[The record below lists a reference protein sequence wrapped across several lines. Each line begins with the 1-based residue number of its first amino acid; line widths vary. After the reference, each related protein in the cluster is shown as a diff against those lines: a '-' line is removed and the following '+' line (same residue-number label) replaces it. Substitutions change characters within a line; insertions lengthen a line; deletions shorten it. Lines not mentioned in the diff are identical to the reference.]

1 MVYRLTERFPNKRAF
16 ITGGGGALGKAFALL
31 LAKDGWTIG
40 VTDLNDDAL
49 LAARNQIEAAGGQC
63 HTYNFDVSDKQAYK
77 TAFDDFTDRH
87 AGIDLLINNAGVGDG
102 GLFGEYEPEK
112 WDWITGINQM
122 AVIYGSHYATQAMK
136 KQRSGVILSI
146 SSIAGV
152 ACMPNMSM
160 YNVTKAAV
168 LALGESM
175 YAEVKPFGIQVSVA
189 LPEFFRSGIMT
200 QAKGDANAKTI
211 GMKKIE
217 KAPFTPEEVADI
229 ILKGTGK
236 GKFYIM
242 HPFKAKLA
250 FWVRNRFPNYFLRR
264 KYKEIL
270 TKKWMQERLKSANG

>member
-1 MVYRLTERFPNKRAF
+1 MVYRLSERFPKKRAF
-16 ITGGGGALGKAFALL
+16 ITGGGGALGKAFSLL
-31 LAKDGWTIG
+31 LAKDGWTLGI
-40 VTDLNDDAL
+40 TDLSDDAL
-49 LAARNQIEAAGGQC
+49 LSARNQIEAAGGKC
-63 HTYNFDVSDKQAYK
+63 ITYRFDVSDKQAYK
-77 TAFDDFTDRH
+77 TAFDDFTDRNG
-87 AGIDLLINNAGVGDG
+87 GIDLLINNAGVGDG

-122 AVIYGSHYATQAMK
+122 AVIYGSHYAVQVMK

-229 ILKGTGK
+229 ILQGTGK

-242 HPFKAKLA
+242 HPFKAQLA
-250 FWVRNRFPNYFLRR
+250 FWVRNRFPNYFLNR
-264 KYKEIL
+264 KYKEVMG
-270 TKKWMQERLKSANG
+270 KKWMQERLRS

>member
-1 MVYRLTERFPNKRAF
+1 MSYKLSTRFPSKRVF
-16 ITGGGGALGKAFALL
+16 ITGGAGALGKAFSQF

-40 VTDLNDDAL
+40 ITDINDEAL
-49 LAARNQIEAAGGQC
+49 AKAKQEIEAAGGKC
-63 HTYNFDVSDKQAYK
+63 YTYKFDVSDKNAYK
-77 TAFDDFTDRH
+77 NAFDDFV
-87 AGIDLLINNAGVGDG
+87 AQNGGIDFLINNAGVGDG
-102 GLFGEYEPEK
+102 GLFGEYELEK

-122 AVIYGSHYATQAMK
+122 AVIYGSHYATNQMK
-136 KQRSGVILSI
+136 KQRSGVILTI

-152 ACMPNMSM
+152 ASMPNMSM

-175 YAEVKPFGIQVSVA
+175 YAEVKPFGVQVSVA
-189 LPEFFRSGIMT
+189 LPEFFRSGIMK

-217 KAPFTPEEVADI
+217 KAPFTPEEVADV
-229 ILKGTGK
+229 ILKAVGN

-250 FWVRNRFPNYFLRR
+250 FFARNRFPNAFL
-264 KYKEIL
+264 KMKFNEIMK
-270 TKKWMQERLKSANG
+270 KKWMKERLAQN

>member
-1 MVYRLTERFPNKRAF
+1 MVYRLSERFPKKRAF
-16 ITGGGGALGKAFALL
+16 ITGGGGALGKAFSLL
-31 LAKDGWTIG
+31 LAKDGWTLGI
-40 VTDLNDDAL
+40 TDLGDDAL
-49 LAARNQIEAAGGQC
+49 LSARNQIEAAGGKC
-63 HTYNFDVSDKQAYK
+63 ITYRFDVSDKQAYK
-77 TAFDDFTDRH
+77 TAFDDFTDRNG
-87 AGIDLLINNAGVGDG
+87 GIDLLINNAGVGDG

-122 AVIYGSHYATQAMK
+122 AVIYGSHYAVQVMK
-136 KQRSGVILSI
+136 KQRGGVILSI

-211 GMKKIE
+211 GLKKIE
-217 KAPFTPEEVADI
+217 KAPFSPEEVADI
-229 ILKGTGK
+229 ILQGTGK

-242 HPFKAKLA
+242 HPFKAQLA
-250 FWVRNRFPNYFLRR
+250 FWVRNRFPNYFLNR
-264 KYKEIL
+264 KYKEVMG
-270 TKKWMQERLKSANG
+270 KKWMQERLRS

>member
-1 MVYRLTERFPNKRAF
+1 MTHRLTKRFPQKRAF
-16 ITGGGGALGKAFALL
+16 ITGGGGALGKAFSLR

-40 VTDLNDDAL
+40 ITDLNETAL
-49 LAARNQIEAAGGQC
+49 ENTRRDIEAAGGKC
-63 HTYNFDVSDKQAYK
+63 LSYRFDVSDKQAYK
-77 TAFDDFTDRH
+77 AAFDDFIAQTG
-87 AGIDLLINNAGVGDG
+87 GIDLLINNAGVGDG

-122 AVIYGSHYATQAMK
+122 AVIYGSHYATQVMK
-136 KQRSGVILSI
+136 KQRSGLILSI

-189 LPEFFRSGIMT
+189 LPEFFKSGIMT
-200 QAKGDANAKTI
+200 QAKGDATAKTI

-217 KAPFTPEEVADI
+217 KAPFSPEEVAGV
-229 ILKGTGK
+229 ILDGAGD

-250 FWVRNRFPNYFLRR
+250 FFVRNRFPNYFLNR

-270 TKKWMQERLKSANG
+270 TKKWMKERLKQF

>member
-1 MVYRLTERFPNKRAF
+1 MQYKLSTRFPQKRAF
-16 ITGGGGALGKAFALL
+16 ITGGAGALGHAFSRF

-40 VTDLNDDAL
+40 ITDINNDAL
-49 LAARNQIEAAGGQC
+49 TNAKQEIESAGGKC
-63 HTYNFDVSDKQAYK
+63 FTYNFDVSDKAAYK
-77 TAFDDFTDRH
+77 SAFDNFVSQNG
-87 AGIDLLINNAGVGDG
+87 GIDFLINNAGVGDG
-102 GLFGEYEPEK
+102 GLFGEYELEK

-122 AVIYGSHYATQAMK
+122 AVIYGSHYATNQMK
-136 KQRSGVILSI
+136 KQRSGVILTI

-152 ACMPNMSM
+152 ASMPNMSM

-175 YAEVKPFGIQVSVA
+175 YAEVKPFGVQISVA

-217 KAPFTPEEVADI
+217 KAPFTPEEVADV
-229 ILKGTGK
+229 ILKAVGN

-250 FWVRNRFPNYFLRR
+250 FFARNRFPNMFLNM
-264 KYKEIL
+264 KFKEIMK
-270 TKKWMQERLKSANG
+270 KKWMKERLKE

>member
-1 MVYRLTERFPNKRAF
+1 MVYKISGRFPKKRAF

-31 LAKDGWTIG
+31 LAKDGWTVGI
-40 VTDLNDDAL
+40 TDLNEGAL
-49 LAARNQIEAAGGQC
+49 DKARGEIEAAGGRC
-63 HTYNFDVSDKQAYK
+63 LTYRFDVSDKQAYK
-77 TAFDDFTDRH
+77 TAFDDFT
-87 AGIDLLINNAGVGDG
+87 AQNGGIDLLINNAGVGDG

-112 WDWITGINQM
+112 WDWITGINQL
-122 AVIYGSHYATQAMK
+122 AVIYGSHYATQVMK

-175 YAEVKPFGIQVSVA
+175 YAELKPFGIQVSVA
-189 LPEFFRSGIMT
+189 LPEFFKSGIMV
-200 QAKGDANAKTI
+200 QAKGDADAKTI

-217 KAPFTPEEVADI
+217 KAPFTPEEVAEVV
-229 ILKGTGK
+229 LKGTGN

-250 FWVRNRFPNYFLRR
+250 FFVRNRFPNAFLNM
-264 KYKEIL
+264 KYRNIL
-270 TKKWMQERLKSANG
+270 KKKWMRERLQSQ